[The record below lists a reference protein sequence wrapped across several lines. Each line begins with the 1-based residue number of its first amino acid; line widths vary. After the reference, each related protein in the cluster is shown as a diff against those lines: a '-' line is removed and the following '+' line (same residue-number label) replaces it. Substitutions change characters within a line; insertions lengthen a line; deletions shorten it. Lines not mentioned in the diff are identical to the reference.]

1 MNVLVAYDGTDGA
14 ERALAMAARIA
25 GDTAGTV
32 LLLRVLNPHSDA
44 ADIVAPTTAVAMK
57 ILVEREQAGL
67 SVRIARLDGLTATGR
82 VEVLERQEDAG
93 AGIARVAVEW
103 GADLI
108 AIASR
113 QIAGLSGLLLGSV
126 TSRVLHLTETPVL
139 VVKPLP

>member
-67 SVRIARLDGLTATGR
+67 SARIARLDGLTATGR